1 LPRFFL
7 SRVTDQG
14 FPMFPGDLN
23 HFIQTIG
30 YVGIFII
37 IFAET
42 GLLIGFFLPGDSLL
56 FTAGFLASQ
65 HYLNIW
71 ILIPVCVVAAIA
83 GDATGYEIGKH
94 YGRGLFKKPESR
106 LFKPKN
112 LLLAEQFFEKH
123 GGRAIILARFIPFAR
138 TFVPVIA
145 GISRMTYRHFA
156 SFNIVGA
163 LLWGAGLTLLGFFL
177 GHAIPSVDTY
187 LLPVIALILLISI
200 LPSAYHIWKEN
211 GAEIKN
217 LTRMQ
222 FHAIFGKG
230 EPEEPAIEKKQAE

>member
-1 LPRFFL
+1 
-7 SRVTDQG
+7 
-14 FPMFPGDLN
+14 MFPGDLN
-23 HFIQTIG
+23 HLIQTIG
-30 YVGIFII
+30 YIGIFVI

-65 HYLNIW
+65 DILNIW
-71 ILIPVCVVAAIA
+71 ILIPVCVVAAIT
-83 GDATGYEIGKH
+83 GDAAGYEIGKH

-106 LFKPKN
+106 LFKPRN
-112 LLLAEQFFEKH
+112 LLLAEQFFERH

-156 SFNIVGA
+156 SYNVFGG

-187 LLPVIALILLISI
+187 LLPVIVLILIISI
-200 LPSAYHIWKEN
+200 IPSGYHIWKEN
-211 GAEIKN
+211 GTEIKQMSR
-217 LTRMQ
+217 TH

-230 EPEEPAIEKKQAE
+230 EPEVLVIESEPSTESSNISKPASSES